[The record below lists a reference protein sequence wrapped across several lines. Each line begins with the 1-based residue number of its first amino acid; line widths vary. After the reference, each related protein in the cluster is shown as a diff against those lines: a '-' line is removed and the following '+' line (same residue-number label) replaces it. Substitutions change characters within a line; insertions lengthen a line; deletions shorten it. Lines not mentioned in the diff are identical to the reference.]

1 MLGLK
6 EFVLDNFKEK
16 GSLALKE
23 LFLVRDKFPILPT
36 SPSFFQ
42 QRHPRSKIVQI
53 SGKKE
58 EGWSALVL
66 LGSKKKK
73 KKTRDC
79 SQSM

>member
-6 EFVLDNFKEK
+6 EFVLNNHKEK

-23 LFLVRDKFPILPT
+23 LILVRDKFPILPT

-42 QRHPRSKIVQI
+42 QRHPRSKIMQI
-53 SGKKE
+53 NGNMEKRL
-58 EGWSALVL
+58 SALVL
-66 LGSKKKK
+66 RGLKRH
-73 KKTRDC
+73 TRDC